1 MKHLTLTT
9 PAIQHLCACDKHL
22 AKAIAMV
29 GPLDYQV
36 VPDSYAFLVSQIIGQ
51 MLANHVAA
59 ILTARLAHQCHGT
72 ITPVAVAALSD
83 AAIRQ
88 VGLSRSKV
96 AYIRHLTTAV
106 TTGTVDFAR
115 YPTLSDQAVI
125 ANLTQIKGIG
135 QWSAKMYL
143 IFALDRPNVLPYEDV
158 AFLQGYGWVYKTR
171 DYRASAVQKKCHKW
185 QPYAS
190 YAARYLYRARDL
202 GLTKHPFHLFK

>member
-1 MKHLTLTT
+1 MLKHLTLTT

-36 VPDSYAFLVSQIIGQ
+36 VPDGYAFLVSQIIGQ
-51 MLANHVAA
+51 MLANH
-59 ILTARLAHQCHGT
+59 
-72 ITPVAVAALSD
+72 VAALSD

-143 IFALDRPNVLPYEDV
+143 IFALDRPNVLPYEDG

-190 YAARYLYRARDL
+190 YAARYLYKARDL